1 MKSKLLMLLSAMLL
15 LIASHSYAED
25 GYQINTSTSST
36 FIKAYPL
43 DNNQSLVIAEGRLEP
58 RSIGTISIK
67 LYADLIVGDFIDGLI
82 ISRDGTI
89 LSVVIDE
96 SESLQKITITTVTAG
111 SGSYKNVHLVCI
123 SNNTLSLC
131 K

>member
-15 LIASHSYAED
+15 FIASHSYAED

-43 DNNQSLVIAEGRLEP
+43 DNNQTLVIAEGRLEP
-58 RSIGTISIK
+58 RSIGTMSVK

-82 ISRDGTI
+82 IARDGSI
-89 LSVVIDE
+89 LSVAIE
-96 SESLQKITITTVTAG
+96 SEPLRKITITTVTAG
-111 SGSYKNVHLVCI
+111 SGNYENTQLVCI
-123 SNNTLSLC
+123 NNDSLSLC
-131 K
+131 